1 MFKRGVITNMKYTE
15 MTKDQLLAEKNAV
28 EEKYNAF
35 KAMGLSLNMARGK
48 PTPAQ
53 EFTVIDLLSNLN
65 ENSNFISEEGFDI
78 LNYGCLTGL
87 IECKRLLSEVY
98 NVPAEKIIVG
108 NNSSLTMM
116 FDYIM
121 QCYAMGA
128 SAETEPWIKQGKVKF
143 LCVVP
148 GYDRHFG
155 ILEYLGI
162 DMVNVP
168 MTPTGPDMDMVEE
181 LVKDHSVKGMFCV
194 PQYSNPTG
202 NTYSDETVKR
212 LATMET
218 ADDFRIIWDNAYA
231 VHDLKN
237 RKDRVLN
244 LLTECEKAGK
254 PERCVMFG
262 STSKISIPGSG
273 VAFLAANE
281 PNYSWIVKRLDKQ
294 SIGADKVNQMRHVLY
309 FKDKKGLMDH
319 MDELADIITPRF
331 NIVINTFNKELADTG
346 AARWTDP
353 NGGYF
358 ISLDCMKG
366 TATRV
371 YNLCS
376 EAGVTLTPVGA
387 TFPYKKDPDDSNIRI
402 APTFPSEE
410 ELQQAT
416 DILVLSVKLAALEKL
431 LAE

>member
-1 MFKRGVITNMKYTE
+1 MKYTE
-15 MTKDQLLAEKNAV
+15 MSKEQLLSEKSAV

-35 KAMGLSLNMARGK
+35 KAKGLDLNMARGK

-53 EFTVIDLLSNLN
+53 EYTVIDLLSILN
-65 ENSNFISEEGFDI
+65 KDSNFTSEEGFDI

-87 IECKRLLSEVY
+87 IECKRLLAEVY
-98 NVPAEKIIVG
+98 DVPAEKIIVG

-116 FDYIM
+116 FDYLM

-128 SAETEPWIKQGKVKF
+128 SEETEPWIKQGHVKF
-143 LCVVP
+143 LCVTP

-155 ILEYLGI
+155 ITEYLGI
-162 DMVNVP
+162 EMVNVP
-168 MTPTGPDMDMVEE
+168 MTPTGPDMDVVEE

-254 PERCVMFG
+254 PERCVFFG

-273 VAFLAANE
+273 IAFLAANE
-281 PNYSWIVKRLDKQ
+281 PNYSWIKKRLSKQ

-309 FKDKKGLMDH
+309 FKNKDGLMKH

-331 NIVINTFNKELADTG
+331 NIVINTFNKDLAESG
-346 AARWTDP
+346 VAQWTDP

-371 YNLCS
+371 YNLCA

-410 ELQQAT
+410 DLQQAT

>member
-1 MFKRGVITNMKYTE
+1 MKYTE
-15 MTKDQLLAEKNAV
+15 MSKEQLLSEKSAV

-35 KAMGLSLNMARGK
+35 KAKGLDLNMARGK

-53 EFTVIDLLSNLN
+53 EYTVLDLLSIVNKD
-65 ENSNFISEEGFDI
+65 SNFTSEEGFDI

-87 IECKRLLSEVY
+87 IECKRLLAEVY
-98 NVPAEKIIVG
+98 DVPAEKIIVG

-116 FDYIM
+116 FDYLM

-128 SAETEPWIKQGKVKF
+128 SEETEPWIKQGHVKF
-143 LCVVP
+143 LCVTP

-155 ILEYLGI
+155 ITEYLGI
-162 DMVNVP
+162 EMVNVP
-168 MTPTGPDMDMVEE
+168 MTPTGPDMDVVEE

-254 PERCVMFG
+254 PERCVFFG

-273 VAFLAANE
+273 IAFLAANE
-281 PNYSWIVKRLDKQ
+281 PNYSWIKKRLSKQ

-309 FKDKKGLMDH
+309 FKNKDGLMKH

-331 NIVINTFNKELADTG
+331 NIVINTFNKDLAESG
-346 AARWTDP
+346 VAQWTDP

-371 YNLCS
+371 YNLCA

-387 TFPYKKDPDDSNIRI
+387 TFPYKKDPDDTNIRI

-410 ELQQAT
+410 DLQQAT

>member
-1 MFKRGVITNMKYTE
+1 MKYTE
-15 MTKDQLLAEKNAV
+15 MSKEQLLSEKSAV

-35 KAMGLSLNMARGK
+35 KAKGLDLNMARGK

-53 EFTVIDLLSNLN
+53 EYTVLDLLSILN
-65 ENSNFISEEGFDI
+65 KDSNFISEEGFDI

-87 IECKRLLSEVY
+87 IECKRLLAEVY
-98 NVPAEKIIVG
+98 DVPAEKIIVG

-116 FDYIM
+116 FDYLM

-128 SAETEPWIKQGKVKF
+128 SEETEPWIKQGHVKF
-143 LCVVP
+143 LCVTP

-155 ILEYLGI
+155 ITEYLGI
-162 DMVNVP
+162 EMVNVP
-168 MTPTGPDMDMVEE
+168 MTPTGPDMDVVEE

-254 PERCVMFG
+254 PERCVFFG

-273 VAFLAANE
+273 IAFLAANE
-281 PNYSWIVKRLDKQ
+281 PNYSWIKKRLSKQ

-309 FKDKKGLMDH
+309 FKNKDGLMKH

-331 NIVINTFNKELADTG
+331 NIVINTFNKDLAESGVAD
-346 AARWTDP
+346 WTDP

-371 YNLCS
+371 YNLCA

-387 TFPYKKDPDDSNIRI
+387 TFPYKKDPDDTNIRI

-410 ELQQAT
+410 DLQQAT